1 MPKILALDY
10 GKRRTGL
17 ALSDE
22 SKIFAFGYG
31 TQDTNSLMI
40 YLDGLFQKERID
52 TLLIGMPKKLNNED
66 AEISTVI
73 RRFIQLFKEKHAA
86 IMVVEWDERF
96 TSKMAMQSMV
106 ESGMKKKDRQNK
118 ATIDEVS
125 ATILLQSYLETL

>member
-31 TQDTNSLMI
+31 TQDTKALMI

-52 TLLIGMPKKLNNED
+52 TLLVGMPKKLNNED
-66 AEISTVI
+66 AEISTAI
-73 RRFIQLFKEKHAA
+73 RKFIQIFKEKHTA
-86 IMVVEWDERF
+86 IIVVEWDERF